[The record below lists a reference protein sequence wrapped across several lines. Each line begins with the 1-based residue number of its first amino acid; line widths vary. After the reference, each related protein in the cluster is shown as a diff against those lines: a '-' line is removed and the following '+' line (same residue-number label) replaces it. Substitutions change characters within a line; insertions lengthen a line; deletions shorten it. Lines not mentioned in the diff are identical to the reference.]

1 MQLQHLLSYV
11 RRAVQDY
18 NMIAEGDRI
27 AIGISG
33 GKDSLIL
40 ALALSHL
47 KRFYP
52 KSFEIMGITVSLGFD
67 NFDLS
72 EVGSFF
78 DTLQVPFYVCNT
90 QIAQIIFEE
99 RKESNP
105 CSLCSKMRK
114 GALYEEAKE
123 MGCTKIALG
132 HNKDD
137 INETL
142 LMSLF
147 YEGRIHTMAPVTYMD
162 QVDLHIIRPLIY
174 APEKDIRGFVKK
186 RDFQSLKVLVLLTV
200 RLKEKQQKNLFQ
212 VCKEIFQGCQNIC
225 SALFKGALL
234 KAGKLRREN
243 KWLVIKNVVKN
254 M

>member
-137 INETL
+137 IIETL

-186 RDFQSLKVLVLLTV
+186 EGFP
-200 RLKEKQQKNLFQ
+200 
-212 VCKEIFQGCQNIC
+212 
-225 SALFKGALL
+225 
-234 KAGKLRREN
+234 
-243 KWLVIKNVVKN
+243 VVKSPCPADGQTKRETTKELISSLQRDIPRLPEHLFGAIQRSTIEGWKTKEGK
-254 M
+254 

>member
-72 EVGSFF
+72 EVSSFF

-114 GALYEEAKE
+114 GALYEEAKK

-137 INETL
+137 ISETL

-186 RDFQSLKVLVLLTV
+186 EGLP
-200 RLKEKQQKNLFQ
+200 
-212 VCKEIFQGCQNIC
+212 
-225 SALFKGALL
+225 
-234 KAGKLRREN
+234 
-243 KWLVIKNVVKN
+243 VVKSPCPADGQTKRETTKELIASLQRDIPRLPEHLFGAIQRSTIEGWKTKEGK
-254 M
+254 

>member
-18 NMIAEGDRI
+18 HMIEEGDRI

-33 GKDSLIL
+33 GKDSLAL

-72 EVGSFF
+72 EVQAFF
-78 DTLQVPFYVCNT
+78 DTIGVPFYRCET
-90 QIAQIIFEE
+90 QISQIVFEE
-99 RKESNP
+99 RRESNP

-114 GALYEEAKE
+114 GALYQEAKR
-123 MGCTKIALG
+123 MGCNKVALG

-142 LMSLF
+142 IMSLF
-147 YEGRIHTMAPVTYMD
+147 YEGHIHTMAPVTYMD

-174 APEKDIRGFVKK
+174 TPEMDIRGFVKK
-186 RDFQSLKVLVLLTV
+186 EHLP
-200 RLKEKQQKNLFQ
+200 
-212 VCKEIFQGCQNIC
+212 
-225 SALFKGALL
+225 
-234 KAGKLRREN
+234 
-243 KWLVIKNVVKN
+243 VVKSPCPVDGKTKRETTKELITSLQKDIPKIHEHLFGAIQRSTIEGWKKEGAQ
-254 M
+254 

>member
-1 MQLQHLLSYV
+1 MQLQHLLSAT

-18 NMIAEGDRI
+18 DMIQAGDTI

-33 GKDSLIL
+33 GKDSLVL

-47 KRFYP
+47 RRFYP
-52 KSFEIMGITVSLGFD
+52 KPFNIIGITVSLGFD

-72 EVGSFF
+72 GVRAFF
-78 DTLQVPFYVCNT
+78 EAIDVPFYCCET
-90 QIAQIIFEE
+90 EIGKIIFEE

-114 GALYEEAKE
+114 GALYQYALDL
-123 MGCTKIALG
+123 GCNKIALG

-147 YEGRIHTMAPVTYMD
+147 YEGRIHTMAPVNYMD
-162 QVDLHIIRPLIY
+162 QVDMHIIRPLIY
-174 APEKDIRGFVKK
+174 VDEKDIRHFAKKQELPVVKSPCPVDGK
-186 RDFQSLKVLVLLTV
+186 TRREDM
-200 RLKEKQQKNLFQ
+200 KNLIASIQKDIPRLPEHLFGAIQ
-212 VCKEIFQGCQNIC
+212 RSTISGWASQKE
-225 SALFKGALL
+225 
-234 KAGKLRREN
+234 GK
-243 KWLVIKNVVKN
+243 
-254 M
+254 

>member
-72 EVGSFF
+72 EVSSFF
-78 DTLQVPFYVCNT
+78 DTIQVPFYVCNT

-114 GALYEEAKE
+114 GALYEEAKK

-186 RDFQSLKVLVLLTV
+186 ESLP
-200 RLKEKQQKNLFQ
+200 
-212 VCKEIFQGCQNIC
+212 
-225 SALFKGALL
+225 
-234 KAGKLRREN
+234 
-243 KWLVIKNVVKN
+243 VVKSPCPADGQTKRETTKELISSLQRDIPRLSEHLFGAIQRSTIEGWKTKEGK
-254 M
+254 

>member
-72 EVGSFF
+72 EVSSFF

-114 GALYEEAKE
+114 GALYEEAKK

-186 RDFQSLKVLVLLTV
+186 ESLP
-200 RLKEKQQKNLFQ
+200 
-212 VCKEIFQGCQNIC
+212 
-225 SALFKGALL
+225 
-234 KAGKLRREN
+234 
-243 KWLVIKNVVKN
+243 VVKSPCPADGQTKRETTKELISSLQRDIPRLPEYLFGAIQRSTIEGWKTKEGK
-254 M
+254 

>member
-18 NMIAEGDRI
+18 NMITEGDRI

-72 EVGSFF
+72 EVSSFF

-114 GALYEEAKE
+114 GALYEEAKK

-186 RDFQSLKVLVLLTV
+186 ESLP
-200 RLKEKQQKNLFQ
+200 
-212 VCKEIFQGCQNIC
+212 
-225 SALFKGALL
+225 
-234 KAGKLRREN
+234 
-243 KWLVIKNVVKN
+243 VVKSPCPADGQTKRETTKELISSLQRDIPRLAEHLFGAIQRSTIEGWKTKEGK
-254 M
+254 

>member
-1 MQLQHLLSYV
+1 MKQQHLLSYV

-18 NMIAEGDRI
+18 DMIQEGDKI

-40 ALALSHL
+40 ALALSCL
-47 KRFYP
+47 RRFYP
-52 KSFEIMGITVSLGFD
+52 QKFEVIGVTVSLGFD

-72 EVGSFF
+72 QVQAFF
-78 DTLQVPFYVCNT
+78 AKIQVPFYICET
-90 QIAQIIFEE
+90 QIGKIIFDE

-114 GALYEEAKE
+114 GALYDYAKQL
-123 MGCTKIALG
+123 GCNKIALG

-142 LMSLF
+142 LMSLL

-162 QVDLHIIRPLIY
+162 QVDMHIVRPLLY
-174 APEKDIRGFVKK
+174 VPECDIRGFVKK
-186 RDFQSLKVLVLLTV
+186 ENLPIVKSPCPVDGKTKREDMKQLIYSL
-200 RLKEKQQKNLFQ
+200 Q
-212 VCKEIFQGCQNIC
+212 KEIPKVQEHLFGAIQRSTIEGWNKQG
-225 SALFKGALL
+225 GL
-234 KAGKLRREN
+234 K
-243 KWLVIKNVVKN
+243 
-254 M
+254 

>member
-11 RRAVQDY
+11 RRAIQDY
-18 NMIAEGDRI
+18 QMIEEGDRI

-47 KRFYP
+47 RRFYP
-52 KSFEIMGITVSLGFD
+52 KSFEIIGITVSLGFEP
-67 NFDLS
+67 FDLS
-72 EVGSFF
+72 DVQAFF
-78 DTLQVPFYVCNT
+78 DTIEVPFYRCDT

-105 CSLCSKMRK
+105 CSLCAKMRK
-114 GALYEEAKE
+114 GALYQEAKK
-123 MGCTKIALG
+123 MGCNKIALG

-174 APEKDIRGFVKK
+174 TPEKDIRPFVKK
-186 RDFQSLKVLVLLTV
+186 EGLP
-200 RLKEKQQKNLFQ
+200 
-212 VCKEIFQGCQNIC
+212 
-225 SALFKGALL
+225 
-234 KAGKLRREN
+234 
-243 KWLVIKNVVKN
+243 VVKSPCPMDGQTKRQVTKELIATLQRDIPRLPEHLFGAIQRSTIEGWHTQEVEKN
-254 M
+254 G

>member
-52 KSFEIMGITVSLGFD
+52 KTFEIMGITVSLGFD

-72 EVGSFF
+72 EVSSFF

-114 GALYEEAKE
+114 GALYEEAKK

-186 RDFQSLKVLVLLTV
+186 ESLP
-200 RLKEKQQKNLFQ
+200 
-212 VCKEIFQGCQNIC
+212 
-225 SALFKGALL
+225 
-234 KAGKLRREN
+234 
-243 KWLVIKNVVKN
+243 VVKSPCPADGQTKRETTKELISSLQRDIPRLTEHLFGAIQRSTIEGWKTKEGK
-254 M
+254 

>member
-72 EVGSFF
+72 EVSSFF

-114 GALYEEAKE
+114 GALYEEAKK

-186 RDFQSLKVLVLLTV
+186 ESLP
-200 RLKEKQQKNLFQ
+200 
-212 VCKEIFQGCQNIC
+212 
-225 SALFKGALL
+225 
-234 KAGKLRREN
+234 
-243 KWLVIKNVVKN
+243 VVKSPCPADGQTKRETTKELISSLQRDIPRLPEHLFGAIQRSTIEGWKTKEGK
-254 M
+254 